1 MNVCA
6 DVRLEFE
13 NFGQVA
19 CPLVFDNAPHA
30 LGHLSPR
37 SGHLARH
44 LGRSRTPI
52 VVPEL
57 VAPSSVAS
65 AGSAG
70 LAAAASVGSAAAASA
85 GSAAAWASLVAWVSL
100 APSAPILNTAACLVA
115 ASLPCL
121 TAE

>member
-65 AGSAG
+65 AGSA
-70 LAAAASVGSAAAASA
+70 
-85 GSAAAWASLVAWVSL
+85 AAWASLVAWVSL